1 MQTTRRAASLA
12 VPFIFYLALSLFFFG
27 TARGY
32 STSVFGYGGDSFT
45 FVWCLQWWPW
55 AIAHG
60 INPLVSHQVWYPEGI
75 DMTWVTSVP
84 ALSLIGLPL
93 TLSGG
98 AIVTYNTFCLLGAP
112 SAAWS
117 AFLLARHVTRDV
129 PAAFI
134 GGYVYGF
141 SSYEFGHLLGHLNL
155 CMVCVVPL
163 LLLVCLQR
171 LAREISR
178 ARCLVLLVSALL
190 VQFGISLEIFATAC
204 VFAIATWMVFLPFA
218 IGERRPHFYRL
229 AVEFMIAVAITSLL
243 VSPFLFF
250 LFRGMHN
257 LPATV
262 NLPVDSSA
270 DPLNYFVPTIV
281 TSLGASYIVPVAS
294 RFTGGGLGEQTA
306 YLGLPMILIL
316 TACFARRLAEP
327 LMRGMLTMLLLLIL
341 CSLGPRL
348 WLAGTQTGLWLP
360 WALVDKVPLIR
371 SALPG
376 RFTLYIALLA
386 GLVIAIWLAEP
397 AVGLA
402 RGRRFLLALLA
413 CLFLLP
419 NRQVVGRWTS
429 AELLP
434 FFDNARAGTV
444 LKRNQH
450 VLLLPFDLPGVN
462 MIWQWQARYSFTQ
475 AAGFTGVLPR
485 AEAADPLVAVLHD
498 GRALP
503 GLAHMITAYCR
514 SRHVGA
520 IIAGP
525 GTAPA
530 LMAALKTMGWSSISQ
545 GGVVVF
551 SDPATAE

>member
-1 MQTTRRAASLA
+1 MQTTWRAASLA

-27 TARGY
+27 TAHGY
-32 STSVFGYGGDSFT
+32 GTSVFGYGGDSFT

-60 INPLVSHQVWYPEGI
+60 IDPLVSHQVWYPEGI

-98 AIVTYNTFCLLGAP
+98 AIVTYNTFCLLAP
-112 SAAWS
+112 ALAAWS
-117 AFLLARHVTRDV
+117 AFLLARYVTRHTL
-129 PAAFI
+129 AALI
-134 GGYVYGF
+134 GGYIYGF

-155 CMVCVVPL
+155 CTVCVVPL

-171 LAREISR
+171 LAGEISR

-190 VQFGISLEIFATAC
+190 VQFGISLEVFATAC
-204 VFAIATWMVFLPFA
+204 VFAAAAWMVFLPFTT
-218 IGERRPHFYRL
+218 GERRSHLHRL
-229 AVEFMIAVAITSLL
+229 AAECMVAVAITSLL

-257 LPATV
+257 LPARV
-262 NLPVDSSA
+262 NLPIDSSA

-281 TSLGASYIVPVAS
+281 TSLGARYVVPVAS

-316 TACFARRLAEP
+316 TACFARRLGEP
-327 LMRGMLTMLLLLIL
+327 LMRGMLAMLLLLIL

-348 WLAGTQTGLWLP
+348 WLAGMQTGLWLP
-360 WALVDKVPLIR
+360 WALVDKVPLLR

-376 RFTLYIALLA
+376 RFTLYITLLA

-397 AVGLA
+397 AAGFA

-419 NRQVVGRWTS
+419 NRQVVGRWTP
-429 AELLP
+429 AGLLP
-434 FFDNARAGTV
+434 FFDNARAGAV

-475 AAGFTGVLPR
+475 AAGFTGLVPQ
-485 AEAADPLVAVLHD
+485 AEAADPLVAALHD
-498 GRALP
+498 GQAIP
-503 GLAHMITAYCR
+503 GLAHMIMAYCR
-514 SRHVGA
+514 SRHVGT

-530 LMAALKTMGWSSISQ
+530 LMTALNTMGWSSSRQ

-551 SDPATAE
+551 FDPAAAD

>member
-1 MQTTRRAASLA
+1 MAA
-12 VPFIFYLALSLFFFG
+12 
-27 TARGY
+27 TA
-32 STSVFGYGGDSFT
+32 SPSYGACNGG
-45 FVWCLQWWPW
+45 PG

-60 INPLVSHQVWYPEGI
+60 IYPLVSHQVWYPEGI

-93 TLSGG
+93 TLIGG
-98 AIVTYNTFCLLGAP
+98 AIVTYNTLCLLAP
-112 SAAWS
+112 ASAAWS

-129 PAAFI
+129 PAVLV

-171 LAREISR
+171 FAGKISR
-178 ARCLVLLVSALL
+178 ARCLLLLVSALL
-190 VQFGISLEIFATAC
+190 VQFGTSLEIFATAC
-204 VFAIATWMVFLPFA
+204 VFAAAAWMVFLPFTT
-218 IGERRPHFYRL
+218 GERRPHLHRV
-229 AVEFMIAVAITSLL
+229 AAEFIVAVAITALL

-262 NLPVDSSA
+262 NLPVDSAA
-270 DPLNYFVPTIV
+270 DPLNFVVPTIV
-281 TSLGASYIVPVAS
+281 TSLGAHYVVPVAS

-316 TACFARRLAEP
+316 TACFARRLTEP
-327 LMRGMLTMLLLLIL
+327 VMRGMLTMLLLLIL

-348 WLAGTQTGLWLP
+348 WLAGMQTGLWLP
-360 WALVDKVPLIR
+360 WTLVDKVPLLR

-376 RFTLYIALLA
+376 RFALYITLLA
-386 GLVIAIWLAEP
+386 CLIVAIWLAEP
-397 AVGLA
+397 AAGFA

-419 NRQVVGRWTS
+419 NRQVVRRWTS
-429 AELLP
+429 AGLLP
-434 FFDNARAGTV
+434 FFDSVRAGTV

-462 MIWQWQARYSFTQ
+462 MIWQWQARYGFTQ
-475 AAGFTGVLPR
+475 AAGFTGLVPR
-485 AEAADPLVAVLHD
+485 AEAADPLVATLHD
-498 GRALP
+498 GQAVP
-503 GLAHMITAYCR
+503 GLAHRIMAYCR
-514 SRHVGA
+514 SRRVGA

-525 GTAPA
+525 GTPSA
-530 LMAALKTMGWSSISQ
+530 LLAALNTMEWSSSSQ

-551 SDPATAE
+551 SDPEAAD